1 MTITAVTTTKVTYS
15 GDEAT
20 DGTGLSSS
28 NTNSNAPG
36 AGAFRQA
43 LASGFNTITLPTGFT
58 INGVDVIPP
67 AGNTTS
73 MTLKGVTG
81 DTGIP
86 IHLTAVTRLGLPSGA
101 TTFGITTGAIMTVKL
116 AYW

>member
-1 MTITAVTTTKVTYS
+1 MSITAVTTTKVTYS

-36 AGAFRQA
+36 AGAFRQV
-43 LASGFNTITLPTGFT
+43 LVLGTNPITLPTGFT
-58 INGVDVIPP
+58 INGVDIIPP

-73 MTLKGVTG
+73 ITLKGVAG
-81 DTGIP
+81 DTGVP
-86 IHLTAVTRLGLPSGA
+86 LHLTATSRVGLASG
-101 TTFGITTGAIMTVKL
+101 TTTLNLFTGAAMTVKL